1 MKIFWVSHTHW
12 DREWYRTFEAFR
24 ARLLD
29 TIDCVLDRVQTDPS
43 FRFLLDGQTVVVDD
57 YLELRPDRQEELFR
71 ACREGRVAIGPW
83 YVQPDSFLPCGESHI
98 RNLLLGRQT
107 MQRVGSGSKV
117 AYTPDSFGHPSQF
130 PQLFA
135 GFGLSAFV
143 HWRGHGSEVE
153 SLPNETRWVAP
164 DGSSVLSCLLRKG
177 YFTAALQPRDLTLAA
192 ERLGA
197 VARELAETTEQ
208 GAILL
213 MCGIDHAPPDPL
225 DAELADAAGKGSG
238 FGVQRALLDDFVAGL
253 QEPFPEQHGEL
264 RGGRLANL
272 LPGVWSA
279 RIPLK
284 IRNRQCET
292 ELLGFAEPWAAMGQF
307 FGLADERPALDRA
320 WRALLCNQAHDSIG
334 GCSVDAV
341 HRQMEGR
348 YDQAFELARETGRR
362 CQERLVGGLP
372 TRETPTRQPFE
383 VAVFNPSPHMRTEVV
398 RVALDATPSMPLGEE
413 GISYHPVLA
422 ANSEQT
428 RFLAD
433 GVPVRMLPA
442 RADGRFFFGSFNQ
455 AMDIELIVRDVPALG
470 WRRVQL
476 EPAPVVEGKVE
487 EKIDSGTGIEVGE
500 LKVSVEEAGTFTV
513 CLAEHQFTGLF
524 DVEDRGDRGDSYDA
538 DLLEDGHRL
547 QLEQVQT
554 RRFQHVSGIQRLE
567 VRREYRLPVG
577 LEEGREKRCQEETGL
592 SLWVEAILVPGVR
605 RVDFNVKV
613 ENRASDHRLR
623 LLFPTRRAT
632 QNFLAAS
639 TFDAMERSTQVQDDA
654 NWVHPAPRTFPHQG
668 WISLNDLHLVAPGL
682 PEAEVSPEGLLAL
695 TLLRSVGWLSRSDLR
710 TRPGPAGPVNETP
723 EAQCLTSV
731 EARLSL
737 LPEVSPSAA
746 RDAELGLRAVWAGE
760 EELLPEGKPML
771 ELDPACLLLTSF
783 KPAREDGGAV
793 LRVLNP
799 SGQTVTARL
808 RLGIQ
813 CSALE
818 SLRLDEEADDLSL
831 SLDADEWR
839 FELGPKQM
847 RTLLLR
853 R

>member
-24 ARLLD
+24 ARLID
-29 TIDCVLDRVQTDPS
+29 TIDCVLDRVQTDSS

-71 ACREGRVAIGPW
+71 ACRKGRIAIGPW
-83 YVQPDSFLPCGESHI
+83 YIQPDSFLPCGESHI

-107 MQRVGSGSKV
+107 MRRVGSESKV

-130 PQLFA
+130 PQLFS

-143 HWRGHGSEVE
+143 HWRGHGSDVE
-153 SLPNETRWVAP
+153 SLPNEMRWIAP
-164 DGSSVLSCLLRKG
+164 NGSSVLSCLLRKG
-177 YFTAALQPRDLTLAA
+177 YFTAAFQPRDLTLAA
-192 ERLGA
+192 DRLGA

-208 GAILL
+208 GAVLL
-213 MCGIDHAPPDPL
+213 LCGIDHAPPDPL
-225 DAELADAAGKGSG
+225 DAELADAAEKGSG

-284 IRNRQCET
+284 IRNRQCEA

-307 FGLADERPALDRA
+307 FGLADERPALDMA

-341 HRQMEGR
+341 HRQMESR
-348 YDQAFELARETGRR
+348 YDQAFELAQETGRR
-362 CQERLVGGLP
+362 CQERLVGGSP
-372 TRETPTRQPFE
+372 TRETPTHQPFE
-383 VAVFNPSPHMRTEVV
+383 VAVFNPSPHTRTEAV

-422 ANSEQT
+422 ANNEQT
-428 RFLAD
+428 GFLAD
-433 GVPVRMLPA
+433 GVPVRMVPA
-442 RADGRFFFGSFNQ
+442 RADGRFFFGTFNT

-476 EPAPVVEGKVE
+476 EPAPVSE
-487 EKIDSGTGIEVGE
+487 EKIDSGTRIEVGGFE
-500 LKVSVEEAGTFTV
+500 VSVEPAGTFKV
-513 CLAEHQFTGLF
+513 LSAEQTFTGLF
-524 DVEDRGDRGDSYDA
+524 DVEDKGDRGDTYDS

-547 QLEQVQT
+547 QLDQVQT
-554 RRFQHVSGIQRLE
+554 RRFQHASGIQRLE
-567 VRREYRLPVG
+567 VRRDYRLPAG
-577 LEEGREKRCQEETGL
+577 LEEDREKRCHEEAGL
-592 SLWVEAILVPGVR
+592 TLWVEAILVPGVR

-613 ENRASDHRLR
+613 ENHARDHRLR
-623 LLFPTRRAT
+623 LLFPTRRVT
-632 QNFLAAS
+632 QHFHAAS
-639 TFDAMERSTQVQDDA
+639 TFDAMQRSTQPQDDTH
-654 NWVHPAPRTFPHQG
+654 WVHPAPRTFPHQG
-668 WISLNDLHLVAPGL
+668 WISVNGLHLVAPGL
-682 PEAEVSPEGLLAL
+682 PEAEVSPEGMLAL
-695 TLLRSVGWLSRSDLR
+695 TLLRAVGWLSRPDLR
-710 TRPGPAGPVNETP
+710 TRSGPAGPVNETP
-723 EAQCLTSV
+723 EAQCLATV
-731 EARLSL
+731 EVRLSL
-737 LPEVSPSAA
+737 LPEGSPSAA
-746 RDAELGLRAVWAGE
+746 RDVELGLRAVWAGE
-760 EELLPEGKPML
+760 EELLPEGRPML
-771 ELDPACLLLTSF
+771 ELDPASLLLTSF
-783 KPAREDGGAV
+783 KPAREDGCAV

-799 SGQTVTARL
+799 SEENVTARL
-808 RLGIQ
+808 RLGVQ
-813 CSALE
+813 VSALQ
-818 SLRLDEEADDLSL
+818 SLRLDEEPEDFPLSQ
-831 SLDADEWR
+831 DANEWR
-839 FELGPKQM
+839 FELGPKQL